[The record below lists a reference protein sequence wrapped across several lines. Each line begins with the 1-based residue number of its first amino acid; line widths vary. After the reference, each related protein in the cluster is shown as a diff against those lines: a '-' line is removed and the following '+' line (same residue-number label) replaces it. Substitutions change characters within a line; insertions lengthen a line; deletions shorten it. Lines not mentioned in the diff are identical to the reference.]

1 MPRRSDTA
9 KPPARQ
15 IKTTPPRLKRGW
27 TAYGTHGPPQAL
39 HETGVP
45 NRTTQRSATPSF
57 AMPRN
62 EEHDGVVDK
71 NEELADALVPLVDGI
86 AEEIRLKLQA
96 DANSMEAKKAQHE
109 KQLLALS
116 SRVNAELEATKV
128 SIVKELYDAY
138 ERFKTRTMLWSSD
151 APPSLASLDPRVA
164 GGPTSSSQRVSIMP
178 IDEPL
183 QQKAVEFVAS
193 TTSFSAVVFY
203 DPVRQ
208 KMDAVMHLPSG
219 QALPDVNRVL
229 KSLVNRSK
237 LPATWGQTHS
247 TGTGLPQDNY
257 LMRLAQQADDHSRC
271 LESESVMLE
280 LQFVD
285 DAALASRARHGS
297 ETWI

>member
-1 MPRRSDTA
+1 
-9 KPPARQ
+9 
-15 IKTTPPRLKRGW
+15 
-27 TAYGTHGPPQAL
+27 
-39 HETGVP
+39 
-45 NRTTQRSATPSF
+45 
-57 AMPRN
+57 MPRN

-71 NEELADALVPLVDGI
+71 NEELADGLVSLFDGI
-86 AEEIRLKLQA
+86 AEEIRLELQA
-96 DANSMEAKKAQHE
+96 DANSMEANKAQHE

-116 SRVNAELEATKV
+116 SRVNAELEATKI

-138 ERFKTRTMLWSSD
+138 ERFKTRTTLWSSD

-193 TTSFSAVVFY
+193 TTSFSAIVFY

-219 QALPDVNRVL
+219 QALLDVNRVL
-229 KSLVNRSK
+229 NSMSSQIDELSGRGNDVQNLTTLTYSNHHVEGLGDRSK
-237 LPATWGQTHS
+237 LPDIRSTWGQTHS

-280 LQFVD
+280 RQFVD
-285 DAALASRARHGS
+285 DAALAPRARHGS